1 MKEMT
6 KFLRSDEYGCSI
18 MDAIIRVELDTE
30 NGDSTNTRVVITSP
44 AFSDGRVSVTTT
56 ETEIAFKI
64 TGTMER
70 DAIREIFADVANM
83 IKSEV

>member
-18 MDAIIRVELDTE
+18 MDADIRVELGTE
-30 NGDSTNTRVVITSP
+30 DGDSTSTRVTITSP
-44 AFSDGRVSVTTT
+44 AFSDGRLSVTTT
-56 ETEIAFKI
+56 ETGIVIEVI
-64 TGTMER
+64 GTMER
-70 DAIREIFADVANM
+70 DAIREIFVDVASM